1 MYKKKALN
9 KIKYSYIISI
19 FFETNKIL
27 VKRYFLNTKSLLYL
41 KFYQTKRSVK
51 RTNIYIN
58 FIKTRVFGYIFCLFY
73 RLKAVFYRLKTLKP
87 KVIQE
92 LSTSLKSEK
101 MLQKMN

>member
-41 KFYQTKRSVK
+41 NFYQTKCSVK
-51 RTNIYIN
+51 RTNIYIYLL
-58 FIKTRVFGYIFCLFY
+58 KTSVFNDKFRLFY
-73 RLKAVFYRLKTLKP
+73 R
-87 KVIQE
+87 
-92 LSTSLKSEK
+92 
-101 MLQKMN
+101 